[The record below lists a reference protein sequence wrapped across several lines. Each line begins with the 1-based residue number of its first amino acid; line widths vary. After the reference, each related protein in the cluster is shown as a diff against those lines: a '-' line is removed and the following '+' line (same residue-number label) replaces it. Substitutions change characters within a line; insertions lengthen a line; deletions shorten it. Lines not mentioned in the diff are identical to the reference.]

1 MYIPA
6 TSLDSSAMVE
16 HMCTLALSKQLVT
29 TYQQRVNHESVPFP
43 LPPYSALPLTLSKSA
58 TFSDNCQPHVDNKSA
73 FSVTPDQS
81 LNRADPQQQLIDS
94 GSWSG
99 NVRGNSEPTSAP
111 ATHVATNGTAS
122 PYPSTTSPCQP
133 LSPTSPTQPSQPPQQ
148 GQSAHPTGT
157 GSTTRKGRRRVP
169 CTCPNCVDDVNGIS
183 NQDRTVTQKQH
194 ICHYPGCGKVFIK
207 QQTLLVHLR
216 RHRGEKLYI
225 CNWSSCGKKFV
236 TNSELKQHR
245 LIHTGEKKY
254 VCKECSKRFIRKD
267 YLEKHTKTTHVKGS
281 IVKRSLVQ
289 KIDSPG
295 NSSSS
300 SSSSSSLNQ
309 SFQQIA
315 MTSS

>member
-1 MYIPA
+1 
-6 TSLDSSAMVE
+6 MVE
-16 HMCTLALSKQLVT
+16 HICTLALSKQQVT

-43 LPPYSALPLTLSKSA
+43 SPSYSALPLTLSKST
-58 TFSDNCQPHVDNKSA
+58 TFSDNCQPRTNNESA
-73 FSVTPDQS
+73 FSVIPDQP
-81 LNRADPQQQLIDS
+81 LNRADPQQQLNE
-94 GSWSG
+94 SWSG
-99 NVRGNSEPTSAP
+99 NVHGNSEPMSAP
-111 ATHVATNGTAS
+111 ATHAATNGTVS

-194 ICHYPGCGKVFIK
+194 ICHYPGCGKVFMK
-207 QQTLLVHLR
+207 QHKLLVHLR
-216 RHRGEKLYI
+216 RHRGEKLFI

-236 TNSELKQHR
+236 TNNDLQRHR
-245 LIHTGEKKY
+245 LIHIGEKKY
-254 VCKECSKRFIRKD
+254 VCKECSKSFIRSDHLSRHIK
-267 YLEKHTKTTHVKGS
+267 THVKG
-281 IVKRSLVQ
+281 RSLVQ
-289 KIDSPG
+289 KINSPG

-300 SSSSSSLNQ
+300 GSSSSLLNQ
-309 SFQQIA
+309 SLQQIA